1 MKILVAAKLCLF
13 LLLSGAGTCARA
25 EDGYR
30 LWLRYEPVTDK
41 RQLRDY
47 RTLVS
52 RIVIEGDSPTLRAAR
67 RELSAGLQG
76 VLGSEPLVTDRFE
89 LGGSLVIGTPRNSG
103 IIRKLG
109 RRAELKQA
117 GAEGYVIESV
127 RIGEARAIA
136 IMANTDIGA
145 LYGVYHFLRLLQMR
159 QPVDALKIVQSP
171 RIQHRVLNHWDNL
184 NRTVERGYAGFSLW
198 DWHKLPDYLYPRYE
212 DYARANASIGI
223 NGASLTNVNANAAVL
238 TGQYLEKFAALADV
252 FRRYGIRLYLA
263 VRFSSPIEIGGLKT
277 ADPLDPAVQ
286 KWWRDKAQEIY
297 RRIPDLGGF
306 LVKAN
311 SEGQPGPGD
320 YGRSHADGA
329 NMLADALASHG
340 GLVMWRAFVYS
351 ATDKTDRAKQA
362 YNEFKPLDGKFRQNV
377 LVQVKNGPI
386 DFQPRE
392 PVHPLFGAMP
402 KTPLAME
409 FQITKEYTGFA
420 THLVYLG
427 TQYKEALESDTFANG
442 EGSQVAEVIDGS
454 LHKYSRSAIA
464 GVANTG
470 TDRNWSG
477 SHFDQAN
484 WYAYGRLAWDH
495 TLTAEAIADE
505 WIRMSFSNE
514 AAFVEPVKKMMLES
528 WQTVIDYMTPLGLH
542 HIMGEGHHYGPA
554 PWVRDLPRA
563 DWTSVYYHRADAKGI
578 GFDRTQSGSDA
589 VSQYFPPLNAIY
601 NDPAQ
606 TPEKFL
612 LWFHHLPW
620 SHKMTSG
627 RTLWD
632 ELVYRYNRG
641 VDGVRA
647 MQKTWASLEGM
658 VDQQR
663 FNDVKAFLAIQ
674 EKEAVWWRDACLL
687 YFQSYSGMPIPK
699 NYQQPAHDLQYYQ
712 KLSFPSAPG
721 RGG

>member
-1 MKILVAAKLCLF
+1 MRTLAARLCFLF
-13 LLLSGAGTCARA
+13 LISITAPYAQA

-30 LWLRYEPVTDK
+30 LWLRYEPVTEK

-47 RTLVS
+47 RTLIS
-52 RIVIEGDSPTLRAAR
+52 RVVIEGDSPILQAAR
-67 RELSAGLQG
+67 KEINEGLSGMLGSAPPLNDKFELS
-76 VLGSEPLVTDRFE
+76 
-89 LGGSLVIGTPRNSG
+89 GSLIIGTPANSG

-109 RRAELKQA
+109 RKAQLRQA

-127 RIGEARAIA
+127 RIGEAHAIA
-136 IMANTDIGA
+136 IMANSDIGT

-238 TGQYLEKFAALADV
+238 TGQYLDKFSALAQV
-252 FRRYGIRLYLA
+252 FRPYGIRLYLA

-286 KWWRDKAQEIY
+286 KWWRDKAKEIY

-306 LVKAN
+306 LVKAS

-329 NMLADALASHG
+329 NMLADALAPHG

-362 YNEFKPLDGKFRQNV
+362 YNEFKPLDGKFRKNV
-377 LVQVKNGPI
+377 VVQVKNGPI

-392 PVHPLFGAMP
+392 PFHPLFGAMP
-402 KTPLAME
+402 ETPLALE

-427 TQYKEALESDTFANG
+427 TQYKEVLDSDTHAKG

-454 LHKYSRSAIA
+454 LHKYTRTAIA

-470 TDRNWSG
+470 MDRNWSG

-495 TLTAEAIADE
+495 ALTAEAIADE
-505 WIRMSFSNE
+505 WIRMTFSNE
-514 AAFVEPVKKMMLES
+514 AAVVEPVKKMMLGS
-528 WQTVIDYMTPLGLH
+528 WQTVVDYMTPLGLH

-554 PWVRDLPRA
+554 PWVDKLPRA

-578 GFDRTQSGSDA
+578 GFDRTEAGSAA
-589 VSQYFPPLNAIY
+589 VSQYFPPLNTIY

-606 TPEKFL
+606 TPEKLL

-620 SHKMTSG
+620 NHKMASG
-627 RTLWD
+627 RTLWN
-632 ELVYRYNRG
+632 ELAYRYNRG
-641 VDGVRA
+641 VDDVRA
-647 MQKTWASLEGM
+647 MQQTWASLEGM
-658 VDQQR
+658 VDEQR
-663 FNDVKAFLAIQ
+663 FKDVRAFLAIQ

-687 YFQSYSGMPIPK
+687 YFQTFSGMPIPK
-699 NYQQPAHDLQYYQ
+699 NYEQPAHDLQYYQ